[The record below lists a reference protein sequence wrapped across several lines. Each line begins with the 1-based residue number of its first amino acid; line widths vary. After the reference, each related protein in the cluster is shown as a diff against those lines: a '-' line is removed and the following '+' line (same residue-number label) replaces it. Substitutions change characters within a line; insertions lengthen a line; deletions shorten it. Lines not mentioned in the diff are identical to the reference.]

1 MTRRAIA
8 RLRGFLLVLAAAA
21 CGGHGGGGT
30 GPANKP
36 VVQLVSSSPS
46 LPAGTTYTLSA
57 TFTDTTNSSPWS
69 YDIAWGDGQSSSG
82 TKTSISPIT
91 GTHMYAA
98 EGDYHVAVTVTNQL
112 GGSGDASSTV
122 SATAPVILAA
132 GDIGDCTRLGD
143 DSTAMLLDALAG
155 VVVPLGDDAYE
166 SGTLDEY
173 NRCYDPTWG
182 RQKARTRPMPGNH
195 DYNTPGAPGY
205 FGYFGA
211 AAGEPSKGYYS
222 FTLGSWFVIVLNT
235 GTDQPV
241 NYEAGSP
248 QEQWLRSELAS
259 HSQQQCVLAMWH
271 HPRFSTILGRDS
283 ITYYTAAIWNALYE
297 YGADL
302 VLNGHDH
309 AYQRFAPQRP
319 DGTRDTAH
327 GIRQIAVGTGGGET
341 LYDFADPVPAGSN
354 IEVRDNHT
362 HGVIKV
368 TLRSGGYDWKFVP
381 ASGATFTDSGSG
393 SCHGRP

>member
-1 MTRRAIA
+1 MTSRAIA

-21 CGGHGGGGT
+21 CGGHSGGGT

-36 VVQLVSSSPS
+36 VVQLGDNRSS

-57 TFTDTTNSSPWS
+57 TFSDTSNSSPWS

-82 TKTSISPIT
+82 TKTNVSPIT

-98 EGDYHVAVTVTNQL
+98 EGNYHVTVSVTNQL
-112 GGSGDASSTV
+112 GATGDGSVTV
-122 SATAPVILAA
+122 SATAPVLLAA

-143 DSTAMLLDALAG
+143 DSTAMLLDTLEG
-155 VVVPLGDDAYE
+155 VVVPLGDDAYPN
-166 SGTLDEY
+166 GTLDEY
-173 NRCYDPTWG
+173 NNCYAPTWG
-182 RQKARTRPMPGNH
+182 RQKARTRPIAGNH

-205 FGYFGA
+205 YGYFGA
-211 AAGEPSKGYYS
+211 AAGDPAKGYYS
-222 FTLGSWFVIVLNT
+222 YTLGSWLVIVLNT

-259 HSQQQCVLAMWH
+259 HSQECVLAMFH
-271 HPRFSTILGRDS
+271 HPRFSTITDRDS
-283 ITYYTAAIWNALYE
+283 ISYYTAAIWNALYE

-302 VLNGHDH
+302 VVNGHDH

-319 DGTRDTAH
+319 DGTRDNAH

-341 LYDFADPVPAGSN
+341 LYDFKIPAPAGSN
-354 IEVRDNHT
+354 IEVRNDLT
-362 HGVIKV
+362 HGVIKL
-368 TLRSGGYDWKFVP
+368 TLRTGGYDWKFLP
-381 ASGATFTDSGSG
+381 ASGASFTDSGSG
-393 SCHGRP
+393 TCHGRP

>member
-1 MTRRAIA
+1 MTSRAIA

-21 CGGHGGGGT
+21 CGGHGGT
-30 GPANKP
+30 GPSNKP
-36 VVQLVSSSPS
+36 VVQTPSNSS
-46 LPAGTTYTLSA
+46 LPVGTTYDLSA
-57 TFTDTTNSSPWS
+57 TFSDTSQSSPWS

-82 TKTSISPIT
+82 TKSSVSPIT

-98 EGDYHVAVTVTNQL
+98 EGRYRVTVTVTNQA
-112 GGSGDASSTV
+112 GNAGDGSLTV
-122 SATAPVILAA
+122 SATPPVILAA
-132 GDIGDCTRLGD
+132 GDIGDCSRLGD
-143 DSTAMLLDALAG
+143 DSTAMLLDTLAG
-155 VVVPLGDDAYE
+155 VVIPLGDDAYE

-173 NRCYDPTWG
+173 NSCYAPTWG
-182 RQKARTRPMPGNH
+182 RQKARTKPVAGNH

-211 AAGEPSKGYYS
+211 AAGDPAKGYYS
-222 FTLGSWFVIVLNT
+222 YTLGAWFVIVINT

-248 QEQWLRSELAS
+248 QEQWLRAELAS
-259 HSQQQCVLAMWH
+259 HSQECVLAVWH
-271 HPRFSTILGRDS
+271 HPRFSTIKDRS
-283 ITYYTAAIWNALYE
+283 PISFYTEAIWKALYE
-297 YGADL
+297 FGADL

-319 DGTRDTAH
+319 DGTRDDAH
-327 GIRQIAVGTGGGET
+327 GIRQIVVGTGGGET
-341 LYDFADPVPAGSN
+341 LYTFADTLPAGSN
-354 IEVRDNHT
+354 MEVRDNHT

-368 TLRSGGYDWKFVP
+368 TLRDGGYDWKFVP

-393 SCHGRP
+393 TCHGRPS

>member
-1 MTRRAIA
+1 MTSRAIA
-8 RLRGFLLVLAAAA
+8 RLRGFLLVLAATA
-21 CGGHGGGGT
+21 CGGHSGGGT
-30 GPANKP
+30 GPSNKP
-36 VVQLVSSSPS
+36 VVQVGSNTPS
-46 LPAGTTYTLSA
+46 LPVGTTYTLSA
-57 TFTDTTNSSPWS
+57 TFSDTSNSSPWT
-69 YDIAWGDGQSSSG
+69 YDIAWGDGQSATG

-91 GTHMYAA
+91 GTHTYAT
-98 EGDYHVAVTVTNQL
+98 EGDYHVAVTVTNQM
-112 GGSGDASSTV
+112 GASGNASFTV
-122 SATAPVILAA
+122 SATSPVILAA

-143 DSTAMLLDALAG
+143 DSTAMLLDTLAG

-166 SGTLDEY
+166 NGTLDEY
-173 NRCYDPTWG
+173 NNCYAPTWG
-182 RQKARTRPMPGNH
+182 RQKARTTPIPGNH

-205 FGYFGA
+205 YGYFGA
-211 AAGEPSKGYYS
+211 AAGDPAKGYYS
-222 FTLGSWFVIVLNT
+222 FTLGSWFVIILNT

-259 HSQQQCVLAMWH
+259 HSQACVLTMFH
-271 HPRFSTILGRDS
+271 HPRFSTIKDRS
-283 ITYYTAAIWNALYE
+283 PITYYTTAIWNALYE

-309 AYQRFAPQRP
+309 AYQRFAPQKP
-319 DGTRDTAH
+319 DGTRDDTH

-341 LYDFADPVPAGSN
+341 LYSWADTLPAGSN

-362 HGVIKV
+362 HGILKL
-368 TLRSGGYDWKFVP
+368 TLRAGGYDWKFVP

-393 SCHGRP
+393 TCHGRP